1 MSPWRRSLRLAAAV
15 TLLVIVYFVVPLNG
29 DLGATEI
36 VQVIVTVLA
45 LGLLSFMVIW
55 EVRQQLMDDTRNI
68 DRLALALVVSV
79 LGFALGFYVMAE
91 RNPGQIAGL
100 ETRLDS
106 LYFTMTTLLTIG
118 YGDIHA
124 KGQLARGLVLVQM
137 CFNVVILTTAA
148 TTLTHQ
154 IRNRATAAATTK
166 RQDLDTHRNP
176 T

>member
-1 MSPWRRSLRLAAAV
+1 MTPWRRSLRLAVAV
-15 TLLVIVYFVVPLNG
+15 ALLVAIYFLVPLNG
-29 DLGATEI
+29 DFGASEV
-36 VQVIVTVLA
+36 VQVVLTLTA
-45 LGLLSFMVIW
+45 LALLSFMVIW
-55 EVRQQLMDDTRNI
+55 EVRQQLVDESRNI

-79 LGFALGFYVMAE
+79 LGFAIGFYVMAE
-91 RNPGQIAGL
+91 RNPGQIVGL

-154 IRNRATAAATTK
+154 IRNRATAAATTR
-166 RQDLDTHRNP
+166 RQDLDTQRNP